1 MGSRRL
7 AWLGTVLVCRGLRRL
22 GTSLA
27 RRLLRCR
34 VGRRVGPV
42 MLAVARSGRCRSGRK
57 FTGVR
62 GETFTCT
69 AAPAAPTTP
78 SAASAAAAFGTFRA
92 SFTGWPRAL
101 VRTSQLRTWRLGQGV
116 ALALTVVAVDVAL
129 ADTLAGA
136 FPGALAG
143 ALAATL
149 AATIA
154 ATLAATLGRRF
165 VPSAAVAI
173 AITLARIAPALPV
186 ASVAATVALAARTV
200 GVTAVAGRLT
210 ATVASLSVIAPWSA
224 GRAGSTHL
232 RRRLGR
238 LWSRRLASEHPLEA

>member
-7 AWLGTVLVCRGLRRL
+7 AWLGAVLVCRGRFRRL
-22 GTSLA
+22 GASLA
-27 RRLLRCR
+27 RGLLRCR
-34 VGRRVGPV
+34 VGGRVGRV
-42 MLAVARSGRCRSGRK
+42 MRTVARSARCRSGRK
-57 FTGVR
+57 FPGAR

-78 SAASAAAAFGTFRA
+78 SAASATAAFGTFCA
-92 SFTGWPRAL
+92 PFTGWPRAL
-101 VRTSQLRTWRLGQGV
+101 VRTSQLRTRRLGRRA
-116 ALALTVVAVDVAL
+116 ALALAVVAVDVAL
-129 ADTLAGA
+129 VDTLGGA
-136 FPGALAG
+136 FAG

-149 AATIA
+149 AAT
-154 ATLAATLGRRF
+154 LGRRL
-165 VPSAAVAI
+165 VPPAAVAI
-173 AITLARIAPALPV
+173 AITLAMIAPALPV

-200 GVTAVAGRLT
+200 GVTAVAGMLT

>member
-1 MGSRRL
+1 MR
-7 AWLGTVLVCRGLRRL
+7 T
-22 GTSLA
+22 
-27 RRLLRCR
+27 
-34 VGRRVGPV
+34 
-42 MLAVARSGRCRSGRK
+42 VARSARCRSGRK
-57 FTGVR
+57 FPGAR

-78 SAASAAAAFGTFRA
+78 SAASATAAFGTFCA
-92 SFTGWPRAL
+92 PFTGWPRAL
-101 VRTSQLRTWRLGQGV
+101 VRTSQLRTRRLGRRA
-116 ALALTVVAVDVAL
+116 ALALAVVAVDVAL
-129 ADTLAGA
+129 VDTLGGA
-136 FPGALAG
+136 FAG

-149 AATIA
+149 
-154 ATLAATLGRRF
+154 GRRL
-165 VPSAAVAI
+165 VPPAAVAI
-173 AITLARIAPALPV
+173 AITLAMIAPALPV

-200 GVTAVAGRLT
+200 GVTAVAGMLT

>member
-7 AWLGTVLVCRGLRRL
+7 AWLGTVLVCRRLRRL

-27 RRLLRCR
+27 RRLLRR
-34 VGRRVGPV
+34 MVGRRVGPV

-57 FTGVR
+57 FPGVR

-101 VRTSQLRTWRLGQGV
+101 VRSSQLRTWRLGQGV
-116 ALALTVVAVDVAL
+116 ALA
-129 ADTLAGA
+129 DTLAGA
-136 FPGALAG
+136 FPGAFPGALPG
-143 ALAATL
+143 ALAA
-149 AATIA
+149 A
-154 ATLAATLGRRF
+154 LGRRF
-165 VPSAAVAI
+165 VPPAAVAI
-173 AITLARIAPALPV
+173 AITLAMIAPALPV
-186 ASVAATVALAARTV
+186 ASVAATVALTACTV
-200 GVTAVAGRLT
+200 GVTAVAGMLT
-210 ATVASLSVIAPWSA
+210 ATVAPLSVIAPRSA

>member
-27 RRLLRCR
+27 RRLLRCW

-62 GETFTCT
+62 GETFTGT

-101 VRTSQLRTWRLGQGV
+101 VPTSQLRTWRLGQGV

-136 FPGALAG
+136 FPGALA
-143 ALAATL
+143 
-149 AATIA
+149 

-165 VPSAAVAI
+165 VPPAAVAI
-173 AITLARIAPALPV
+173 AITLAMIAPALPV
-186 ASVAATVALAARTV
+186 ASVAATVALTACTV
-200 GVTAVAGRLT
+200 GVTAMAGMLT
-210 ATVASLSVIAPWSA
+210 ATVAPLSVIAPWSA